1 MEIIDNKNRFII
13 YLHIFEYMNKI
24 KENDNKI
31 SMKKNEN
38 IKKNTIIVINNYIYD

>member
-1 MEIIDNKNRFII
+1 
-13 YLHIFEYMNKI
+13 MNKI

>member
-31 SMKKNEN
+31 SMKKMK
-38 IKKNTIIVINNYIYD
+38 ILKKTQLL